1 MRGEQCIRRH
11 GITTLALK
19 ELPKYTEGQSNEN
32 ASMTK
37 KAIWQS
43 DPCRIYV
50 DHKIYIRLLDT
61 HVMIYVIYDDISKL
75 KLFALD

>member
-50 DHKIYIRLLDT
+50 DHNIHKA
-61 HVMIYVIYDDISKL
+61 S
-75 KLFALD
+75 